1 MDNRMNPPTSSQTTQ
16 SVKILVVDD
25 HPMIRRGIASL
36 INASEG
42 LECVAE
48 AVDGI
53 EALDICAKTEVDI
66 VLMDMIMPRMDG
78 ASATQ
83 AIRQAPKRSRL
94 DPDQFLRTG
103 PSAKRDAGRSDGL
116 HAQNRLGR

>member
-1 MDNRMNPPTSSQTTQ
+1 MDNRINPPASNPAAGQASQ

-53 EALDICAKTEVDI
+53 EI
-66 VLMDMIMPRMDG
+66 
-78 ASATQ
+78 
-83 AIRQAPKRSRL
+83 
-94 DPDQFLRTG
+94 
-103 PSAKRDAGRSDGL
+103 GRAHD
-116 HAQNRLGR
+116 